1 MNLLEELKALG
12 VNVDEGLERLAGNEA
27 LYKRLLGTFIK
38 TINTYGVEPDFDRND
53 YSEIIEKTHAIK
65 GITGNLSLTP
75 LYEAYTRIVDLLRA
89 GNPEQAQ
96 MVLEQILPIQKE
108 IIDCIERNI

>member
-27 LYKRLLGTFIK
+27 LYKRLLGTFTK
-38 TINTYGVEPDFDRND
+38 TINTYMVEPDFDRNE

-75 LYEAYTRIVDLLRA
+75 LYEAYTQIVNLLRA
-89 GNPEQAQ
+89 GDPEQANT
-96 MVLEQILPIQKE
+96 VLKGILPVQNE
-108 IIDCIERNI
+108 ILDCIERNM